1 MIATRFLRRVRRS
14 VGRLVGLTMIL
25 FLFSA
30 FTYAGTVRG
39 RLDRRDGYG
48 RIFPAVYVRVTLSN
62 ERQGRSAPAYTG
74 TDGMFYL
81 YNVPPG
87 SYYLEI
93 WPYPNQQQPI
103 VYTIYVSDQ
112 PVTDIAPIVIP

>member
-1 MIATRFLRRVRRS
+1 MLTTSFLQRVTRS
-14 VGRLVGLTMIL
+14 IGRLVSLTLIV
-25 FLFSA
+25 FIFSA

-39 RLDRRDGYG
+39 RLDRRDAYG
-48 RIFPAVYVRVTLSN
+48 RIYPAVYVRVTLYNDS
-62 ERQGRSAPAYTG
+62 RGRSAPAYTG

-93 WPYPNQQQPI
+93 WPYPNQRPI

-112 PVTDIAPIVIP
+112 PFTDIAAIQIP